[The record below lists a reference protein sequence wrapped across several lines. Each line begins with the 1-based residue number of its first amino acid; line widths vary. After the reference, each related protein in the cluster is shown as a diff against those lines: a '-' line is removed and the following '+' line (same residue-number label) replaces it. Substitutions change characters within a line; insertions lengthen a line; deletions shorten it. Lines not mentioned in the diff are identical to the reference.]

1 MAKLRLSSSSRAIV
15 SIIII
20 VSLILSVL
28 VYSYFSY
35 STASIQNSATQ
46 ATNVN
51 ARIEATDLASS
62 LSNRL
67 NQIASNLVVLSGSQ
81 AIQDGNASSAGSL
94 VRALQNTTAGFT
106 SSYDFFSADGEVI
119 AASNPEEFILP
130 LGNLSERP
138 FFVEAVKVWPSTYID
153 PEYTSP
159 LNSTNYILFAR
170 GVYKVTTTAGGTTT
184 SRKLVGVLAAAVDF
198 LELGDTIREQLATPV
213 QAELS
218 VVDYNGTILFAG
230 DNASNAGKDAF
241 SSQVQQQV
249 PASVKGAFDAF
260 LNSSLSG
267 RPSTEDFAFKAGSVA
282 VASQPMLFGSVLGNG
297 ADNRVLAV
305 MFVASP
311 STLAAAQVAQV
322 DGLQAFVGT
331 VIIGIA
337 GSAVFGSIFVL
348 KRNKTLTE
356 LVKERTA
363 ELEESKVQLEDANK
377 KLVSY
382 ADAQTDFVN
391 IAAHEIRTPL
401 QPILTIT
408 ELVADSL
415 RDGTGKDTAQ
425 ISKGEMD
432 ILERGVK
439 RLDDMTRN
447 LLEVSR
453 MEAGTGLNLRHER
466 FDLNEAVASEISAIS
481 RRASGPLYR
490 RPEIGFTSSGGP
502 LVVIGDRGRISEV
515 VANLVSN
522 ALKASDGPRPAKVEV
537 SCSDLGEEAIV
548 KVRDYGRGL
557 RPEMRQRLFTKFG
570 SDSESGLGLGLY
582 LSKKIVEGHGGRI
595 WAEDG
600 SDGEGGASFCFSLP
614 TDRKVGA

>member
-1 MAKLRLSSSSRAIV
+1 MAKFGLSSSSRAIV
-15 SIIII
+15 SVIII
-20 VSLILSVL
+20 VSLALSVL

-51 ARIEATDLASS
+51 ARIEASDVASS

-67 NQIASNLVVLSGSQ
+67 NQIANNLAVLGGLP
-81 AIQDGNASSAGSL
+81 AIQDGNASSAGSF

-106 SSYDFFSADGEVI
+106 SGYDFFGADGEVI
-119 AASNPEEFILP
+119 AASNPEEFVLP

-138 FFVEAVKVWPSTYID
+138 FFVEAVRMWPSTYID
-153 PEYTSP
+153 PEYRSP
-159 LNSTNYILFAR
+159 PNATNYILFAR
-170 GVYKVTTTAGGTTT
+170 GVYKVTTADGTT
-184 SRKLVGVLAAAVDF
+184 SRRLVGVLAAAVDF
-198 LELGDTIREQLATPV
+198 LELGDAIREQLATPV
-213 QAELS
+213 QSELS
-218 VVDYNGTILFAG
+218 IIDYNGTILFAG
-230 DNASNAGKDAF
+230 DNASNVGKDAF

-249 PASVKGAFDAF
+249 PASVRGAFDAF
-260 LNSSLSG
+260 LSSSMSG
-267 RPSTEDFAFKAGSVA
+267 QPSTEDFAFNAGYVA
-282 VASQPMLFGSVLGNG
+282 IASKPILFGSVLGNG
-297 ADNRVLAV
+297 TDDRVLAV
-305 MFVASP
+305 MYVASP
-311 STLAAAQVAQV
+311 STLAAAQVAQI
-322 DGLQAFVGT
+322 DGLQAFVVT

-337 GSAVFGSIFVL
+337 SSTVFGSIFVL

-363 ELEESKVQLEDANK
+363 ELEESKVKLEDANK

-415 RDGTGKDTAQ
+415 RDDAGNGTAQ

-453 MEAGTGLNLRHER
+453 IEAGTGLNLRHER
-466 FDLNEAVASEISAIS
+466 LDLNEVVAGEVSAIS
-481 RRASGPLYR
+481 RRASGLVYR
-490 RPEIGFTSSGGP
+490 RPEIGFTSSGSP

-515 VANLVSN
+515 VSNLVSN
-522 ALKASDGPRPAKVEV
+522 ALKASDDPRPAKVEV
-537 SCSDLGEEAIV
+537 SCSDLGNEAV
-548 KVRDYGRGL
+548 VRVRDYGRGL
-557 RPEMRQRLFTKFG
+557 RPDMLKRLFTKFG

-582 LSKKIVEGHGGRI
+582 LSKKIVEAHGGRI
-595 WAEDG
+595 WAEDS
-600 SDGEGGASFCFSLP
+600 SDGDGGASFCFSLP
-614 TDRKVGA
+614 TSDGRAEA